1 MVKLVVADG
10 IGGGFREVIPGEE
23 MPGEFEIHF
32 ANVRVIEPDTN
43 LRVRLTVDVARQLAN
58 LINATLPNRQG

>member
-32 ANVRVIEPDTN
+32 ANVRGSSRTPT
-43 LRVRLTVDVARQLAN
+43 
-58 LINATLPNRQG
+58 